1 MYLDCVVSIPVVPG
15 KINQI
20 KKGNTIYIRYVVGR
34 TYHPDRKY
42 NIPDQRIIGK
52 RSEDDAKLMIP
63 NENFLKY
70 FGEVEIPEIK
80 NTKLRSSCLRIGAFL
95 VIRKIIEDYE
105 LFRILCKYFSAKDI
119 GLFIDLATYS
129 IICENNAGQYY
140 PDYAY
145 NHPLFTEKMHI
156 YSDSKVSN
164 FLASITDEQ
173 SIGFLNEWNGDRD
186 HRERIYISY
195 DSTNKNCQAGDIEM
209 VEYGHAKDN
218 KDLPVYNYAIAYDT
232 NNREPLFYEQ
242 YPGSIVDVSQ
252 LQYMLEKARGYG
264 YRHVGFILDRG
275 YFSKGNIQYMDS
287 CGYDFVIMVKGMAN
301 LVRGLI
307 LENKDRFENS
317 RECSIREY
325 KTYGMTVRKQLYA
338 SDYEE
343 RYFHL
348 YYSSQKEYTER
359 EQVEANVERMASYL
373 KKQEGKAVT
382 IGEGFKQYFHLE
394 IDPKDDVFLFARE
407 RTDVIE
413 KEISLCGYFVIVTSQ
428 KMSAKKALELY
439 KSRDTSEKLFRG
451 DKSYLGNRSLRVH
464 TDEAASAKIFVEF
477 VALIVRNKI
486 YTLLKDEML
495 KLEKKPNFMT
505 VPAALKELEKIEMVR
520 QLDGKYRID
529 HAITATQKTILGA
542 FGMDSSYIKNKSN
555 ELSEIISKND
565 NR

>member
-1 MYLDCVVSIPVVPG
+1 MYLDCVVSIPNVPG

-34 TYHPDRKY
+34 TYHPDKKY

-52 RSEDDAKLMIP
+52 RTEEEATLMIP

-70 FGEVEIPEIK
+70 FGEVDIPEIRK
-80 NTKLRSSCLRIGAFL
+80 NKLRSSCLRIGAFL
-95 VIRKIIEDYE
+95 VIRKIIDDYE
-105 LFRILCKYFSAKDI
+105 LFRILGKYLGAKDS
-119 GLFIDLATYS
+119 GLFLDLATYS
-129 IICENNAGQYY
+129 IVCENNAGQYY

-145 NHPLFTEKMHI
+145 NHPLFTERMHM
-156 YSDSKVSN
+156 YSDSKVSD
-164 FLASITDEQ
+164 FLASVTDEQ
-173 SIGFLNEWNGDRD
+173 SIGFLNEWNAARD

-209 VEYGHAKDN
+209 VEFGHAKDN

-252 LQYMLEKARGYG
+252 LQYMLEKAQGYG

-275 YFSKGNIQYMDS
+275 YFSKENIQYMDS
-287 CGYDFVIMVKGMAN
+287 CGYDFVIMVKGMASF
-301 LVRGLI
+301 VRNLI
-307 LENKDRFENS
+307 LENKGTFENS
-317 RECSIREY
+317 RECSIRAY
-325 KTYGMTVRKQLYA
+325 KTYGITVRKQLYA
-338 SDYEE
+338 TDNKE

-348 YYSSQKEYTER
+348 FYSSQKEYGER

-382 IGEGFKQYFHLE
+382 IGDGYKQYFHLE

-407 RTDVIE
+407 RSDVIE

-428 KMSAKKALELY
+428 KMSARKALELY

-451 DKSYLGNRSLRVH
+451 DKSYLGNKSLRVQS
-464 TDEAASAKIFVEF
+464 DEAASAKIFVEF

-486 YTLLKDEML
+486 YTLLKDEMMN
-495 KLEKKPNFMT
+495 LEKKPNFMT
-505 VPAALKELEKIEMVR
+505 VPDALKELEKIEMVR
-520 QLDGKYRID
+520 QLDGKYRLD

-542 FGMDSSYIKNKSN
+542 FHMSSSYIKNKSN
-555 ELSEIISKND
+555 ELSEIISKSD